1 MNHAL
6 GVHGSHDPLLVGL
19 SLTIAV
25 LASYTALTIAGRL
38 RTADRRGRW
47 FWLAAAAVALGG
59 GIWSMH
65 FVAMLAFSLGMPIDY
80 QIGATIASLVAA
92 ILVAGTALYVVG
104 RWNGSWKSILIAG
117 VFAGIGVATMHYM
130 GMAAM
135 RMDATI
141 SYDPTL
147 FGASIVI
154 AVVAATAALWL
165 AFNLD
170 AAWHKVAAAFVMGA
184 AIGGMHYTGMAATIF
199 TPLADGAMTAESA
212 ISPYGLAFAIAAA
225 SIAIFGLGIAAAL
238 VDRRFTAQ
246 LERELIERRKVEA
259 ELREVNK
266 NLHAAMDKLST
277 TERLATI
284 GQIAATVGHELRN
297 PLASIRNSME
307 LVRTQTVG
315 KQLGVERALDRIDRN
330 TERCASIIA
339 DLLNYARKKDLER
352 EPTPVDSWLSD
363 MLDEHAL
370 PDRVRLERDLHASGE
385 YPVDRQ
391 KLRQIVV
398 NLVDNAAQAM
408 MDQQWQPAE
417 GQERRITVRTE
428 SADDGL
434 RLWIIDNGPGMA
446 ADVQSRIFEPLF
458 TTKSFGIGLGMPIV
472 KQLVD
477 MHYGT
482 IAVDSTVGQGTTIR
496 IWLPN
501 ERTLALKSAE
511 VQQGMAA

>member
-1 MNHAL
+1 MNHGMDL
-6 GVHGSHDPLLVGL
+6 HGTHDPLLVGL

-25 LASYTALTIAGRL
+25 LASYSALTIAGRL
-38 RTADRRGRW
+38 KTADRRGRL
-47 FWLAAAAVALGG
+47 FWLGAAAVTLGG

-80 QIGATIASLVAA
+80 QIGLTITSLVAA
-92 ILVAGTALYVVG
+92 IIVTGTALYVVG
-104 RWNGSWKSILIAG
+104 RWRASWTSLLIAG
-117 VFAGIGVATMHYM
+117 TFAGLGVATMHYM

-135 RMDATI
+135 KMDATI
-141 SYDPTL
+141 SYDPLL
-147 FGASIVI
+147 FAASIVI

-165 AFNLD
+165 AFNLE
-170 AAWHKVAAAFVMGA
+170 AVWHKVAAAFIMGA

-199 TPLADGAMTAESA
+199 TPVAGSAMSAGSA
-212 ISPYGLAFAIAAA
+212 ISSYGLAFAIAAA

-246 LERELIERRKVEA
+246 LERELIERRKVET
-259 ELREVNK
+259 ELREANR
-266 NLHAAMDKLST
+266 NLQSAMEKLSS

-284 GQIAATVGHELRN
+284 GQIAATVSHELRN

-307 LVRTQTVG
+307 LVRTQTAG
-315 KQLGVERALDRIDRN
+315 KQLGLERALDRIDRN

-339 DLLNYARKKDLER
+339 DLLNFARKKDLER

-370 PDRVRLERDLHASGE
+370 PDRVRLERDLRASGE

-408 MDQQWQPAE
+408 
-417 GQERRITVRTE
+417 
-428 SADDGL
+428 
-434 RLWIIDNGPGMA
+434 
-446 ADVQSRIFEPLF
+446 
-458 TTKSFGIGLGMPIV
+458 
-472 KQLVD
+472 
-477 MHYGT
+477 
-482 IAVDSTVGQGTTIR
+482 
-496 IWLPN
+496 
-501 ERTLALKSAE
+501 
-511 VQQGMAA
+511 